1 MKRYKPP
8 KEKLSGKMR
17 ALRIVFYAVMIIV
30 TLLFLLPFW
39 GTVTTSLKNSTDAMT
54 TNALVFTSDVEV
66 TVSNLPEGKSISDLY
81 EYDESGERRYFATV
95 VDDPNH
101 LPEGVKEKDVFYDA
115 QSGAYYANEVKI
127 RNLPAGVSLAD
138 VTYDE
143 ESGKYYTPD
152 QEEVVVRRIPE
163 GVQVADLI
171 TYQEGG
177 ARHYFATMIEDIQNL
192 PEGISED
199 DLFYDEVNDKYYADE
214 VEIKNLPGSASL
226 SDVVYDQES
235 GKYYAATKISLEA
248 YATAFDKLKKSM
260 LNSLI
265 ITIFGAIGSCFLGS
279 VCAYAISK
287 YRFKFDGVFFLLLS
301 AAIYLPFQAILIPLM
316 RTMTGLGLYD
326 THIGLI
332 LIHTIYGMPMCMS
345 MFRGFYSEIPDALL
359 RQAMIDGN
367 GPWKIYRKIILPNTT
382 IATVTVLVFQCTSI
396 WNEMLFALT
405 MTTEQVAEPA
415 TMALN
420 KMVSSMAAEYNVQ
433 MAGSIWLTLPILILY
448 LFMGKYLIRG
458 YMAGAVT
465 AS

>member
-1 MKRYKPP
+1 MKKYKPP
-8 KEKLSGKMR
+8 KEKLSTKMR
-17 ALRIVFYAVMIIV
+17 ILRIVFYAIMIII

-39 GTVTTSLKNSTDAMT
+39 GTITTSLKSSTDAMT
-54 TNALVFTSDVEV
+54 TNALWFTSEVEV
-66 TVSNLPEGKSISDLY
+66 SVKNLPEGAALTDLVGY
-81 EYDESGERRYFATV
+81 QETGKHQYFATLIE
-95 VDDPNH
+95 DTSN
-101 LPEGVKEKDVFYDA
+101 LPKKYFYDEIND
-115 QSGAYYANEVKI
+115 QYYTDEVKI
-127 RNLPAGVSLAD
+127 RSSADNIVLAD
-138 VTYDE
+138 LVYDE

-152 QEEVVVRRIPE
+152 NEEVGVSRLPE
-163 GVQVADLI
+163 GVALTDL
-171 TYQEGG
+171 YEYAEPGDY
-177 ARHYFATMIEDIQNL
+177 HYYATEVDIENL
-192 PEGISED
+192 PEGVSKSDCVEID
-199 DLFYDEVNDKYYADE
+199 GKYYTDEV
-214 VEIKNLPGSASL
+214 IIGNLPGNVSI
-226 SDVVYDQES
+226 SDITYHDED

-248 YATAFDKLKKSM
+248 YGKAFGMLKRSM

-265 ITIFGAIGSCFLGS
+265 ITVFGALGSCFLGS
-279 VCAYAISK
+279 ICAYAISK
-287 YRFKFDGVFFLLLS
+287 YRFRFDGLFFLLLS

-316 RTMTGLGLYD
+316 RTMTDLGLYD
-326 THIGLI
+326 THIGVI

-345 MFRGFYSEIPDALL
+345 MFRGFYSEVPDALL
-359 RQAMIDGN
+359 KQAMIDGN
-367 GPWKIYRKIILPNTT
+367 GPWRIYGKIILPNTM

-420 KMVSSMAAEYNVQ
+420 KMVSSMAAEFNLQ